1 MLSRLATL
9 TAASV
14 LGAVVVCGAQT
25 GPPSPQDAPVAAP
38 GVVASAIAAAEAVTE
53 QPAGRTDGRACDL
66 CPPRRPGKA
75 VIQTTVINGIYGLAN
90 LARGQVTA
98 RITPK
103 TWWDNMEH
111 GWVWDLD
118 DFAVNQ
124 IGHPYQGS
132 NYFNT
137 GRANGLGFYESAAV
151 TAFGSGTWEY
161 FGETNKASLN
171 DFINTTMGGIAL
183 GEMFHRVGWLI
194 RDTRATGKA
203 RLWSE
208 LAATVVDPV
217 TGGNRFLSGDA
228 SRVGEPPAELQAPP
242 LGGFVAAGVLWRGND
257 ERAINSTGKPVIEM
271 DLLYGDP
278 TEGRSRTAF
287 DAFIV
292 KLALGGGSAVSEGR
306 IRGRLYGQPFKND
319 RLQFT
324 VAQGYYYNSNEA
336 YKYGAQSVDAYVGF
350 KSTLSPRTTFLL
362 TGWAGVTVLG
372 AVDSLPA
379 DVTAPPVEEEEEGDA
394 GQGVSEGPRY
404 YDYGPGGN
412 FGATASLMRDGRVFL
427 LAFYEGRHLY
437 SLDGVR
443 ANHLLQ
449 RLRLDLMTPLRGPL
463 GLGATAEY
471 YDRHTFYQDENLTTR
486 KTQYPQFRVY
496 LTWRLS

>member
-1 MLSRLATL
+1 MMCRLAGF
-9 TAASV
+9 TAAGV
-14 LGAVVVCGAQT
+14 LGAVVVSGAQSL
-25 GPPSPQDAPVAAP
+25 PPGQDTSPATP
-38 GVVASAIAAAEAVTE
+38 GIVDSAIAATSAVTE
-53 QPAGRTDGRACDL
+53 QPSTRADGRACDL
-66 CPPRRPGKA
+66 CPARRPGKA
-75 VIQTTVINGIYGLAN
+75 VIQTTLINGIYGLAN

-103 TWWDNMEH
+103 TWWANMEH

-183 GEMFHRVGWLI
+183 GEMFHRAAWLI
-194 RDTRATGKA
+194 RDTRATGKR

-217 TGGNRFLSGDA
+217 TGANRFLSGDA
-228 SRVGEPPAELQAPP
+228 SRVGDAPGELQPST
-242 LGGFVAAGVLWRGND
+242 LGGFVAAGVLWRGTD
-257 ERAINSTGKPVIEM
+257 ERAINTTGKPLVEV

-278 TEGRSRTAF
+278 TEGKSRTAF
-287 DAFIV
+287 DAFVV

-306 IRGRLYGQPFKND
+306 IRGRLFGQPMQND
-319 RLQFT
+319 RLQFSI
-324 VAQGYYYNSNEA
+324 AQGYYYNSNEA
-336 YKYGAQSVDAYVGF
+336 YKYGAQSVDAYLGF
-350 KSTLSPRTTFLL
+350 KTALSPRTTFLL

-379 DVTAPPVEEEEEGDA
+379 DLDTAPDEEDSGSDA

-412 FGATASLMRDGRVFL
+412 FGATASLTRDGRVFL

-449 RLRLDLMTPLRGPL
+449 RLRLDLMAPLRGPL
-463 GLGATAEY
+463 GFGTTAEY
-471 YDRHTFYQDENLTTR
+471 YDRHTFYQDHALTTR
-486 KTQYPQFRVY
+486 KYQYPQFRVY

>member
-1 MLSRLATL
+1 MLSRLAIF
-9 TAASV
+9 TAVGV
-14 LGAVVVCGAQT
+14 LGAALAGDAQT
-25 GPPSPQDAPVAAP
+25 LPPPPAEAP
-38 GVVASAIAAAEAVTE
+38 GVVASAIAAVEAAEE
-53 QPAGRTDGRACDL
+53 QPAARTDGRACDL

-75 VIQTTVINGIYGLAN
+75 VIQTTLINGIYGLAN

-103 TWWDNMEH
+103 TWWANMEH

-151 TAFGSGTWEY
+151 AAFGSGTWEY

-183 GEMFHRVGWLI
+183 GEMFHRAAWLI
-194 RDTRATGKA
+194 RDTKATGKK

-217 TGGNRFLSGDA
+217 TGGNRFLSGDDGQ
-228 SRVGEPPAELQAPP
+228 VGDRPAELQPTS
-242 LGGFVAAGVLWRGND
+242 LSGFVAAGVLWRGTD
-257 ERAINSTGKPVIEM
+257 TRAVNSTGKAVVEM
-271 DLLYGDP
+271 DLIYGNP
-278 TEGRSRTAF
+278 TEGQSRTPY
-287 DAFIV
+287 DAFLV
-292 KLALGGGSAVSEGR
+292 KLALGGGSSISEGR
-306 IRGRLYGQPFKND
+306 IRGRLIGQPLKNG

-324 VAQGYYYNSNEA
+324 LAQGYYYVSNEA
-336 YKYGAQSVDAYVGF
+336 YRYGAQSVDAYLGF
-350 KSTLSPRTTFLL
+350 TSALSSRTKFLL
-362 TGWAGVTVLG
+362 TAWGGATVLG

-379 DVTAPPVEEEEEGDA
+379 DVTAPPVEDESGGGDA

-412 FGATASLMRDGRVFL
+412 FGATASLMHDDRPFF

-449 RLRLDLMTPLRGPL
+449 RVRLDLMAPLRGPI
-463 GLGATAEY
+463 GIGATGEY
-471 YDRHTFYQDENLTTR
+471 NDRHTFYQDENLTTR
-486 KTQYPQFRVY
+486 KFQYPQFRVY
-496 LTWRLS
+496 LTWRIS